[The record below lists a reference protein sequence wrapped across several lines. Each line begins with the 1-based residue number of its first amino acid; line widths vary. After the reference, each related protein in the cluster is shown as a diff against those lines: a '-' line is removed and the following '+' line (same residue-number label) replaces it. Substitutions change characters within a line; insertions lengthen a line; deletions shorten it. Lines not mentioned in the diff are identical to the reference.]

1 MEKQIKV
8 KVLES
13 LYNTLEVLE
22 TVNGKNYRYVLTP
35 DSEKELEP
43 EVAAVAKEVWTKEI
57 KEAYEEYKEVQ
68 IQKLIEKEETN
79 EQK

>member
-1 MEKQIKV
+1 MGKKIEV
-8 KVLES
+8 KVLEN

-22 TVNGKNYRYVLTP
+22 IVDGKNYRYVLTP

-57 KEAYEEYKEVQ
+57 KEAYKEYEEVQ
-68 IQKLIEKEETN
+68 LQKFLTKEETN
-79 EQK
+79 E

>member
-1 MEKQIKV
+1 MGKKIEV
-8 KVLES
+8 KVLEN

-22 TVNGKNYRYVLTP
+22 IVDGKNYRYVLTP

-68 IQKLIEKEETN
+68 LQKFLTKEETN
-79 EQK
+79 E

>member
-1 MEKQIKV
+1 MGKKIEV
-8 KVLES
+8 KVLEN

-22 TVNGKNYRYVLTP
+22 IVDGKNYRYVLTP

-57 KEAYEEYKEVQ
+57 KEAYKEYEEVQ
-68 IQKLIEKEETN
+68 LQKFLTKEETN
-79 EQK
+79 EYI